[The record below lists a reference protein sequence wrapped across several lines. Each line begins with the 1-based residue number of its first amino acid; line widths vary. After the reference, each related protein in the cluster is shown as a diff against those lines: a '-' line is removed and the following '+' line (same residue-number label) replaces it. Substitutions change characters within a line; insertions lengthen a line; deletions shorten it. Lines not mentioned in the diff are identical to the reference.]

1 MRFKK
6 KKQTVAVSQTGL
18 LHYIALAVLKMKK
31 WNVSS
36 DFFGKF
42 KLCREKNLTMLFRL
56 VGERAARKRV
66 VVVTLREAM
75 LMRRDLIRQPPC
87 RLWQVWWW

>member
-1 MRFKK
+1 
-6 KKQTVAVSQTGL
+6 
-18 LHYIALAVLKMKK
+18 MKK

-36 DFFGKF
+36 DFFGTF
-42 KLCREKNLTMLFRL
+42 KLCWEKNLTLVFRL

-87 RLWQVWWW
+87 RLWQVCGGDMRGAGMVMIIGQVSQKG